1 MSYFSGVGS
10 LVDVSEAAADLEVAG
25 IVGAGEANASA
36 GKPTFFFF
44 FKNDCNTGFKQ
55 ASHCS
60 AVCKTQAMK
69 GLF

>member
-44 FKNDCNTGFKQ
+44 
-55 ASHCS
+55 
-60 AVCKTQAMK
+60 
-69 GLF
+69 